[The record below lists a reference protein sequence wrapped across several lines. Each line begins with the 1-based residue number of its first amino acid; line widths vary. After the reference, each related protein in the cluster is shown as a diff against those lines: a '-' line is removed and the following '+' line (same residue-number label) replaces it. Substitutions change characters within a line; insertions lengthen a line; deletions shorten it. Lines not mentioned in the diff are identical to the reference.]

1 MCFDILERSIDTPM
15 TIVTAANGTER
26 SGCVVGFWTQCSIHP
41 LRCMIMLSKANHTF
55 RVARFAPTL
64 AVHVLRERDEALAE
78 LFGSETGD
86 EVDKFEGLAWNL
98 GPGGAPVLEGV
109 DWFAG
114 TVGQVYDVG
123 DHVAVI
129 IDVLTNVGNHG
140 RADEQQLPLRALAA
154 VPAGHAP

>member
-1 MCFDILERSIDTPM
+1 MCFDILERSIDAPM
-15 TIVTAANGTER
+15 TIVTAANGVDR
-26 SGCVVGFWTQCSIHP
+26 SGCLVGFWTQCSIEP
-41 LRCMIMLSKANHTF
+41 LRCVVMLSKSNHTC
-55 RVARFAPTL
+55 RIARFAPTL
-64 AVHVLRERDEALAE
+64 AVHVLREDDEALAMR
-78 LFGSETGD
+78 FGAETGD
-86 EVDKFEGLAWNL
+86 EVDKFADLAWNR

-140 RADEQQLPLRALAA
+140 RAHEAQLSSRVADAI
-154 VPAGHAP
+154 PAGHAP

>member
-15 TIVTAANGTER
+15 TIVTAANGVER
-26 SGCVVGFWTQCSIHP
+26 SGCLVGFWTQCSIHP
-41 LRCMIMLSKANHTF
+41 VRCVVMLSKSNHTY

-64 AVHVLRERDEALAE
+64 AVHVLREPDLELAE
-78 LFGSETGD
+78 RFGAETGD
-86 EVDKFEGLAWNL
+86 DVDKFAGLAWNV

-140 RADEQQLPLRALAA
+140 RADERQLPSRLAEA
-154 VPAGHAP
+154 IPAGHAP